1 MLRSFVCCLLLVRL
15 PPVAVL
21 LAALVLSAVL
31 LQVSSLDLI
40 DQVLQ
45 SEWLAP
51 TVALLKQR
59 QYTHRS
65 LAPVHG
71 QL

>member
-1 MLRSFVCCLLLVRL
+1 
-15 PPVAVL
+15 
-21 LAALVLSAVL
+21 VLSAVL